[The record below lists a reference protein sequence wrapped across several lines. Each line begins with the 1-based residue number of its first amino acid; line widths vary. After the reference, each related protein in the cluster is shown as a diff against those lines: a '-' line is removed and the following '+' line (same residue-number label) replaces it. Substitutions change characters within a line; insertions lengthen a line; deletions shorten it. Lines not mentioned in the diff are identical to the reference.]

1 MSACI
6 YNTCFTLFA
15 AFTLPPPTLSKFCVK
30 YTKLNR
36 WFACVF
42 INNVNIFLCSIN
54 LWKSFTLFAAFTLSP
69 PTISKFCVK
78 YTKLRGKR
86 EKKKKG
92 QFMKIDVQLVFLQIM
107 CIFIY
112 QRKNKVKEYI
122 YVSVRCKN
130 ARRSALL
137 SQFVKNTCLLLNCKY
152 FIFVWVKR
160 FRT

>member
-54 LWKSFTLFAAFTLSP
+54 LWKSFTLFCRIYIIPAHYIQVLCEVYKT
-69 PTISKFCVK
+69 SK
-78 YTKLRGKR
+78 KR

-92 QFMKIDVQLVFLQIM
+92 QFMKIDVKLVFLQIM